1 MADKGVTSGAL
12 RGRVGDDSAGSS
24 AAETGDKRPSTDH
37 SKPEK
42 STSRLG
48 VPRSEARRIR
58 TRAVSRQDYADSL
71 SLGLEASDARGDVT
85 PSSLPS
91 QENANES
98 IKLRSD
104 IVGLMM
110 MLISLET
117 PAQTLNRS

>member
-24 AAETGDKRPSTDH
+24 AAETGDKRPSNDH